1 MNNEIIKKKLL
12 LYFEEGD
19 KHIEKIQ
26 KSINILEKYYPF
38 TIDTLEELN
47 EIEKDKLDVLA
58 FRFAK
63 LQDLIGEKIFRN
75 ILNLMGFN
83 TQKPFIEILAE
94 FERENILEINKW
106 IALRN
111 ARNSIS
117 HEYPDSQ
124 ELIDG
129 INFLIQNSNYLI
141 LVFEKLKRLF
151 NEINKKTD
159 WIY

>member
-1 MNNEIIKKKLL
+1 MNNEIIKKKLQ
-12 LYFEEGD
+12 LYFEEGN

-26 KSINILEKYYPF
+26 KAINILKKYYPF

-129 INFLIQNSNYLI
+129 INFLIKNSDYLI
-141 LVFEKLKRLF
+141 IVFENLKRLF

-159 WIY
+159 